1 MNNNDEYHLGVRT
14 MDLTDLHI
22 FRSVVQAGG
31 VTRAAEKLNRV
42 QSNVTTRVRQ
52 LETDLGV
59 DLFVREGKKLRLSP
73 EGKLLLDYADRLL
86 GLAQEAREAVHD
98 AKPRGLLRLGTGEST
113 AAMRLPVPMNAYL
126 GRYPDVTL
134 ELRTGDSRQVAAA
147 VLAGELDAAFAAE
160 PIADAPFEK
169 MAIYEEELVIIA
181 TADHPPIK
189 SPRDARPQ
197 TVLAFESGCSYR
209 QRLEDWFAHHGEM
222 PERIVEI
229 TSYHAMLGCVVAG
242 MGISLMPRNVLTTF
256 PDAKLLSVHSLPPA
270 LANAQTSL
278 FWRKGTLS
286 PNVSALIEVL
296 IEHSDMH
303 KRRRGAGKNGHG
315 AHALANGRSRR

>member
-1 MNNNDEYHLGVRT
+1 

-22 FRSVVQAGG
+22 FRSVVHAGG

-52 LETDLGV
+52 LETELGV
-59 DLFVREGKKLRLSP
+59 DLFVREGKRLHLSSA
-73 EGKLLLDYADRLL
+73 GKLLLDYADRLID
-86 GLAQEAREAVHD
+86 LAQEAREAVHD

-113 AAMRLPVPMNAYL
+113 AAMRLPVPMNEYL

-134 ELRTGDSRQVAAA
+134 ELRTGNTRQLAAA
-147 VLAGELDAAFAAE
+147 VLAGELDAALAAE
-160 PIADAPFEK
+160 PVADAPFEK
-169 MAIYEEELVIIA
+169 VAIYDEELVIVA
-181 TADHPPIK
+181 AADHPPIK

-197 TVLAFESGCSYR
+197 SVLAFESGCSYR

-229 TSYHAMLGCVVAG
+229 TSYHAMLGCAVAG

-256 PDAKLLSVHSLPPA
+256 PDAKLLSVHSLPPT
-270 LANAQTSL
+270 LARAQTSL
-278 FWRKGTLS
+278 IWRNGTLS
-286 PNVSALIEVL
+286 PKVRALIEVL
-296 IEHSDMH
+296 IEHSDMRR
-303 KRRRGAGKNGHG
+303 KRRGARKNAPAANDFAGGH
-315 AHALANGRSRR
+315 SRA